1 MKRRSTVIAGHD
13 GTTRGLDAVAHA
25 RRLADAQHA
34 RLLVVH
40 VIDHEMPYTSTDLD
54 HQHRLRGH
62 VHRVFDPIHRE
73 LGRDIETQL
82 VSALSTRA
90 GLREAAEGAHAELV
104 VVGASHHGPVGHVLY
119 GDVAHWLT
127 RHCDCPVEVA
137 PLGAREGPSAVP
149 AVHAR
154 PPD

>member
-1 MKRRSTVIAGHD
+1 MKRPTTVIAGHD

-25 RRLADAQHA
+25 RRIADAQNA

-40 VIDHEMPYTSTDLD
+40 VIDHEMPYTSTDLA
-54 HQHRLRGH
+54 HQHRLRHH
-62 VHRVFDPIHRE
+62 VHRVFDPIRDE

-90 GLREAAEGAHAELV
+90 GLREAAEDAHAQLV
-104 VVGASHHGPVGHVLY
+104 VVGGSHHGPVGHVLY
-119 GDVAHWLT
+119 GDMAHWLT

-137 PLGAREGPSAVP
+137 PVGARGGPETA
-149 AVHAR
+149 A
-154 PPD
+154 